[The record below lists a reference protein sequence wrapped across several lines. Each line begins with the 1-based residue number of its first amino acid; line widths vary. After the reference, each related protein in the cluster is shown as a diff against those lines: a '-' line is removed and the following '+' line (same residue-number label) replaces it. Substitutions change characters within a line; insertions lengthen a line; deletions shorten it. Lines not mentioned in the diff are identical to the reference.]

1 MEKICTDKF
10 SDISILVRSLF
21 DLDPNTI
28 TTYNVLVYMLKS
40 KTEHFDSKQK
50 LALAL
55 NHAYGMRIS
64 YSLTGYGKQVALD
77 VRFQCIRSDY
87 ISSDSYIDEII
98 NVMEDILFRP
108 LLDENSFEEAKY
120 MLKSRL
126 ERLEEDPDSLAL
138 SRALK
143 LADGDHDI
151 SIPIHGDLASLSAL
165 RYQDV
170 LDLYQIYKNTG
181 KIIFYCGHSE
191 PRIFNLLEKIPQ
203 AKKIENKMECIH
215 RKSTSYLVL
224 KKECAQTSLV
234 LIYATSIS
242 FQSPLYYPLLALN
255 SILGQGPVSLLFEEV
270 REKHSL
276 CYSISSSLIRF
287 DGALMISVGT
297 RKDAL
302 DQVLLLIHEQIE
314 RIVHMDYPDSLL
326 EIAKKDLKDLFLRQK
341 DRPNSMLE
349 QHFLDMLLRREES
362 EEQRNKAID
371 SISKFLIAQA
381 ARQLFLLSSVV
392 VEEGEDV

>member
-1 MEKICTDKF
+1 
-10 SDISILVRSLF
+10 
-21 DLDPNTI
+21 
-28 TTYNVLVYMLKS
+28 
-40 KTEHFDSKQK
+40 
-50 LALAL
+50 
-55 NHAYGMRIS
+55 
-64 YSLTGYGKQVALD
+64 
-77 VRFQCIRSDY
+77 
-87 ISSDSYIDEII
+87 
-98 NVMEDILFRP
+98 
-108 LLDENSFEEAKY
+108 
-120 MLKSRL
+120 
-126 ERLEEDPDSLAL
+126 
-138 SRALK
+138 
-143 LADGDHDI
+143 
-151 SIPIHGDLASLSAL
+151 
-165 RYQDV
+165 
-170 LDLYQIYKNTG
+170 
-181 KIIFYCGHSE
+181 
-191 PRIFNLLEKIPQ
+191 
-203 AKKIENKMECIH
+203 
-215 RKSTSYLVL
+215 
-224 KKECAQTSLV
+224 
-234 LIYATSIS
+234 IYATSIS

-341 DRPNSMLE
+341 DRSNSMLE